1 MKFEI
6 KDLKNSAI
14 QMYKKSHIFLIVLE
28 DIYLYKE
35 NKKNKSFYYQ
45 HERKFDYHRIKNAFR
60 GNL

>member
-6 KDLKNSAI
+6 NNLKEDRI
-14 QMYKKSHIFLIVLE
+14 VLFGKSHIFLINLG